1 MVHAGPAAAGP
12 ADPVSRKLNGTDVR
26 ESTFPAMGST
36 AHVIVVGG
44 PDDLLERAAARI
56 EELESRWSR
65 FRPDSEVSRLNAA
78 PAGEPV
84 VVSPDTLVLV
94 DLALQGYE
102 VSRGAFDPSMLASLV
117 GAGYGSSLVDEL
129 ESGEPLVREIGVA
142 SPAAHG
148 DLSAEFV
155 VDAEAQTVTR
165 TSELQFDPGGLGK
178 GLAADLVADELM
190 AAGADGVLV
199 NLGGDL
205 RATGAGPDG
214 GSWQVEVE
222 DPRDGSTLC
231 VVSLDDGALA
241 TSSRMRRRWT
251 DGDGNEGHHLLDPS
265 TGRPA
270 ATTTNGATVIARFGW
285 QAEVLAKAAFLDEV
299 SSDDVFSLIE
309 QLGAAALIVTE
320 GIVLPTAR
328 WADFVVDAS

>member
-1 MVHAGPAAAGP
+1 M
-12 ADPVSRKLNGTDVR
+12 R
-26 ESTFPAMGST
+26 ESKFLAMGST
-36 AHVIVVGG
+36 AHVLVVGG
-44 PDDLLERAAARI
+44 PDGLLERAAARI

-84 VVSPDTLVLV
+84 PVSPDTLVLV
-94 DLALQGYE
+94 DLACQGYA
-102 VSRGAFDPSMLASLV
+102 VSRGAFDPSMLANV
-117 GAGYGSSLVDEL
+117 IGAGYGSSLVDDL
-129 ESGEPLVREIGVA
+129 ESGEPLVREVA
-142 SPAAHG
+142 GTAPVLHG
-148 DLSAEFV
+148 DLTEEFV
-155 VDAEAQTVTR
+155 VDADAGTVTR
-165 TSELQFDPGGLGK
+165 NSDLQFDPGGLGK
-178 GLAADLVADELM
+178 GLAADLVADDLM
-190 AAGADGVLV
+190 AAGAGGVLI

-205 RATGAGPDG
+205 RATGTGPDG
-214 GSWQVEVE
+214 NSWHVEVE
-222 DPRDGSTLC
+222 DPRDGSILC
-231 VVSLDDGALA
+231 VVSLDDGAMA

-251 DGDGNEGHHLLDPS
+251 DADGNEGHHLLDPS

-309 QLGAAALIVTE
+309 ELGAAALVVTE

-328 WADFVVDAS
+328 WADFVVTDPS

>member
-1 MVHAGPAAAGP
+1 M
-12 ADPVSRKLNGTDVR
+12 R
-26 ESTFPAMGST
+26 ESTFPAMGSR

-44 PDDLLERAAARI
+44 PDDLVERAAARI

-78 PAGEPV
+78 AVGEAVP
-84 VVSPDTLVLV
+84 VSPDTLVLV
-94 DLALQGYE
+94 DLALQGWS
-102 VSRGAFDPSMLASLV
+102 VSRGAFDPSMLANLV
-117 GAGYGSSLVDEL
+117 DAGYGESLVDDLEL
-129 ESGEPLVREIGVA
+129 AEPLVRKIVGTAPVV
-142 SPAAHG
+142 HG
-148 DLSAEFV
+148 DLTEAFL
-155 VDAEAQTVTR
+155 VDGDTGTVTR
-165 TSELQFDPGGLGK
+165 TSALQLDPGGLGK
-178 GLAADLVADELM
+178 GLAADLVADDLM

-205 RATGAGPDG
+205 RATGTGPDG
-214 GSWQVEVE
+214 NSWHVEVE

-251 DGDGNEGHHLLDPS
+251 DGEGNEGHHLLDPA

-309 QLGAAALIVTE
+309 ELGAAALVVTE

-328 WADFVVDAS
+328 WADFVVTDPA